1 MMIKQMFYFIT
12 FASTLLFTS
21 CQKDEDI
28 VVDPGE
34 SSGKLVLEITDA
46 PIDQANVAAAF
57 VTIADLKLDGQ
68 SVTGFQK
75 ISINLLDLQNGVTQA
90 LGNITLPEK
99 SYEKISLVLD
109 HESDAQGNSPGSY
122 IQLIDSSKQAL
133 VSTMNEVEA
142 SYDFDIAQDSTTTL
156 VLDFDLR
163 KSIQLT
169 NSTDSTKQ
177 FAWTTANNF
186 NDALRIISKDNA
198 STITGYCDK
207 GSTTADQIV
216 AFLYEK
222 GSFDSNAEIDTSN
235 QEVMFSHAITSTLV
249 EENGDYG
256 LHFINPGQY
265 EIHFAAFTADSLSH
279 ELNFNG
285 LLEINTS
292 SAIDLTDITL
302 EAGAETTID
311 LSVTGLLNL

>member
-1 MMIKQMFYFIT
+1 MMIKQMFYFII

-34 SSGKLVLEITDA
+34 TSGKLVLEITDA
-46 PIDQANVAAAF
+46 PIDQPNVAAAF

-68 SVTGFQK
+68 SITGFQK

-109 HESDAQGNSPGSY
+109 HESDAQGNAPGSY

-133 VSTMNEVEA
+133 TSTMNEIET
-142 SYDFDIAQDSTTTL
+142 SYNFDIAQDSTTTL

-169 NSTDSTKQ
+169 NNTDSTSQ
-177 FAWTTANNF
+177 FSWTTTNNF
-186 NDALRIISKDNA
+186 NDALRIVNKEDA
-198 STITGYCDK
+198 STIKGYCDK
-207 GSTTADQIV
+207 GNSTADHIV
-216 AFLYEK
+216 ALLYEK
-222 GSFDSNAEIDTSN
+222 GSFDNNTEIDTSN
-235 QEVMFSHAITSTLV
+235 QAVLFSHAITSALV
-249 EENGDYG
+249 QENGDYA
-256 LHFINPGQY
+256 LHYINPGQY
-265 EIHFAAFTADSLSH
+265 EIHFAAYTVDSLSK

-285 LLEINTS
+285 LLEINPS
-292 SAIDLTDITL
+292 SDIDLSDIEL
-302 EAGAETTID
+302 EAGTETTID
-311 LSVTGLLNL
+311 ISVTGLLNL